1 MKLKLDQSFI
11 TDNTLECEKDC
22 YFLKE
27 YLSFLK
33 YEKNEEIL
41 QQSFRNLNGI
51 FGNKNFTAYD
61 LGFSIQN
68 NDEPF

>member
-1 MKLKLDQSFI
+1 
-11 TDNTLECEKDC
+11 
-22 YFLKE
+22 
-27 YLSFLK
+27 
-33 YEKNEEIL
+33 
-41 QQSFRNLNGI
+41 NGI

>member
-1 MKLKLDQSFI
+1 TAEL
-11 TDNTLECEKDC
+11 NN
-22 YFLKE
+22 FLKE

-33 YEKNEEIL
+33 HEKNEEIL

>member
-1 MKLKLDQSFI
+1 
-11 TDNTLECEKDC
+11 
-22 YFLKE
+22 
-27 YLSFLK
+27 
-33 YEKNEEIL
+33 
-41 QQSFRNLNGI
+41 I

>member
-1 MKLKLDQSFI
+1 
-11 TDNTLECEKDC
+11 N
-22 YFLKE
+22 FLKE

-51 FGNKNFTAYD
+51 FGNKNFTVYD
-61 LGFSIQN
+61 LGFSTQD

>member
-1 MKLKLDQSFI
+1 
-11 TDNTLECEKDC
+11 
-22 YFLKE
+22 E

-61 LGFSIQN
+61 LEFSVQDS
-68 NDEPF
+68 DEPF

>member
-1 MKLKLDQSFI
+1 
-11 TDNTLECEKDC
+11 N
-22 YFLKE
+22 FLKE

-51 FGNKNFTAYD
+51 FSNKNFTAYD
-61 LGFSIQN
+61 LGFSTQD